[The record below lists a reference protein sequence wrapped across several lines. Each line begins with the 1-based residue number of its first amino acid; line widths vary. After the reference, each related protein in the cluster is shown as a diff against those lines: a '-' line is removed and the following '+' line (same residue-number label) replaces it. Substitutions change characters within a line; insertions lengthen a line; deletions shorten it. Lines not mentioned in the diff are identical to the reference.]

1 MALTFNERPKEHLLY
16 TPEQVANST
25 LAALRYQSTLARI
38 VSTDAGR
45 DFVPGRGASVTVRRP
60 VMIDPARVYSAE
72 DRAAEKAITYSRLF
86 EPYTSIKLGHQI
98 YNAVKLPDDF
108 ATYTLTDMERQVVA
122 PMAQSV
128 ADALN
133 KTVASTLESVPEGM
147 TKVDTA
153 AKGALVT
160 EGNAFVDEEGRT
172 AVQQL
177 VESGEEFLGYGV
189 GLSEDG
195 KTGPVKAEQLTA
207 NSNREVLRTIRAAK
221 RLLDARGVAPSN
233 RYLIV
238 GGGWVGAILS
248 QPQLNLVDAAGT
260 DGLLRDA
267 TLGRLYGFTIVE
279 DYSIDAYSAYALE
292 RDAIT
297 LATRVPAIPRGVSFG
312 QTASAQGFT
321 LRYLHDYDVDHL
333 QDRAV
338 VDTFAGAQILDPQR
352 IVKLTGVDGI
362 EEPTY
367 LGGAAADPEESLP
380 SS

>member
-86 EPYTSIKLGHQI
+86 EPYTSVKLGEQI

-133 KTVASTLESVPEGM
+133 KTVADTLTSVPEGL
-147 TKVDTA
+147 TAVDTA
-153 AKGALVT
+153 ASGALVT
-160 EGNAFVDEEGRT
+160 TEGTAFTDQPDGKT
-172 AVQQL
+172 AFQQL

-189 GLSEDG
+189 GLGGAGAHVKED
-195 KTGPVKAEQLTA
+195 QLRA
-207 NSNREVLRTIRAAK
+207 NTNREVLRTIRAAK

-292 RDAIT
+292 SNAIT
-297 LATRVPAIPRGVSFG
+297 LATRVPAIPRGVAFG

-352 IVKLTGVDGI
+352 IVKLTGADGI
-362 EEPTY
+362 EEP
-367 LGGAAADPEESLP
+367 AAAAVVTDPSA
-380 SS
+380 